1 VSVTVANLIMGPGV
15 LYTGAFGATEPA
27 DAAVNAAPAASAWT
41 DAGATDSGLM
51 LEVDQTLTVLSCDQV
66 VDTVGRRL
74 TARDITLTSNLAEPT
89 LANLALS
96 LNSTVGATGANFA
109 VYEPVFSGTATSQL
123 PYIAAM
129 LDGFAPASVPNARRR
144 VIMRRVLNTGK
155 VDMTY
160 AKDKQTFV
168 PVVLGAHYV
177 SPTTAPIH
185 VVDQTA

>member
-1 VSVTVANLIMGPGV
+1 MAVTVSNLIMGPGT
-15 LYTGAFGATEPA
+15 LYTGVFGAVEPA

-74 TARDITLTSNLAEPT
+74 TARDITLTTNLAEPT
-89 LANLALS
+89 LANLALA
-96 LNSTVGATGANFA
+96 LNNSVGATGANFA
-109 VYEPVFSGTATSQL
+109 TYEPAFSGTAASQL
-123 PYIAAM
+123 PYVGALMDA
-129 LDGFAPASVPNARRR
+129 FAPAAVANARRR

-155 VDMTY
+155 TGLTY

-168 PVVLGAHYV
+168 PVVFGAHYV
-177 SPTTAPIH
+177 SSAIAPIH
-185 VVDQTA
+185 ITDQTA